1 MSPQNHLLTLYRS
14 MVRIREF
21 EEKLAE
27 KVIAGEIKT
36 PCHLYVGQEA
46 TAAGVCA
53 SLEKTDNIFGNHR
66 SHGHY
71 LAKGG
76 SMNALMAEIYGKET
90 GCSGGHGGSMHII
103 QTNVG
108 IIGAQPLVA
117 GSLPIAVG
125 SALASHIRKDKKVSV
140 VFFGDGAVEEGV
152 FHEAMNFA
160 ALRKLPII
168 FVCENNL
175 YSSHLHI
182 DERRQV
188 NNIYKTGEVFGIPG
202 VRVDGNDVLAVL
214 KVAQQAVKR
223 ARSGKGPT
231 LIEAM
236 TYRMRGHVGA
246 IDYVKDVHTND
257 IRDVKEISIWKKR
270 DPIVLFERILTRKK
284 GIDVEKLETI
294 KKSCLK
300 EVEKSYEYAIK
311 SPYPNEKD
319 FSKFVYP
326 S

>member
-1 MSPQNHLLTLYRS
+1 MTPLLALYRS
-14 MVRIREF
+14 MVRTREF
-21 EEKLAE
+21 EERLAE
-27 KVIAGEIKT
+27 KVLAGEIKT

-46 TAAGVCA
+46 TATGVCSA
-53 SLEKTDNIFGNHR
+53 LKKTDHIFGNHR

-90 GCSGGHGGSMHII
+90 GCSHGHGGSMHIM
-103 QTNVG
+103 QTDVG

-117 GSLPIAVG
+117 GSLPVAVG
-125 SALASHIRKDKKVSV
+125 SALASSITKDKKVTV

-152 FHEAMNFA
+152 FHEALNFS

-182 DERRQV
+182 EERRQV

-214 KVAQQAVKR
+214 KVSEKAVAR
-223 ARSGKGPT
+223 ARKGQGPT

-246 IDYVKDVHTND
+246 IDYVKDLHVND
-257 IRDVKEISIWKKR
+257 IRDVKELNAWKKR
-270 DPIVLFERILTRKK
+270 DPIALFEKLLTQKKRISQSKLDAIRKA
-284 GIDVEKLETI
+284 
-294 KKSCLK
+294 CLR
-300 EVEKSYEYAIK
+300 EVDASYAFAIK

-326 S
+326 L